1 MSECGVK
8 VISSPRE
15 IDVELTS
22 NCNLRCQ
29 YCYFFDNPDVEY
41 TDLPTEE
48 WLRFFNECGKAGV
61 MRIRLA
67 GGEPFYRE
75 DLREL
80 IDGVV
85 RNRMRFS
92 MLTNGGLITE
102 EMAEY
107 IASTG
112 RCDFIQ
118 VSLDG
123 GSAEVH
129 DKARGKGS
137 FDAAVQ
143 GIKTL
148 QKYGIKVTMRCTIHK
163 YNVDHLEELA
173 YFVLE
178 ELKLPSFSTNSA
190 GYLGTCQNNAEDLM
204 LTIADRSK
212 VMMLLDQLDRKYPEK
227 LTATAGPLTDLKFW
241 RQMEKAKEE
250 KLPRFSNTGA
260 LTGCGCH
267 MTKLSV
273 RSDGHYAVCDMI
285 VGFSLGIINKD
296 ALLDVWKS
304 NTTLCGFRTRHKIEL
319 KRFDYCKE
327 CDYSDYCTG
336 NCPAMAYSMTGNA
349 HQPAPD
355 VCYKLF
361 LEQGGHLPEEYTIQG
376 K

>member
-48 WLRFFNECGKAGV
+48 WLRFFDECGKAGV

-112 RCDFIQ
+112 RCDSIQ

-143 GIKTL
+143 GIKIL
-148 QKYGIKVTMRCTIHK
+148 QKYGIPVKIRCTIHRH
-163 YNVDHLEELA
+163 NVDHLDEVA
-173 YFVLE
+173 AFILE
-178 ELKLPSFSTNSA
+178 ELKLPEFSTNA
-190 GYLGTCQNNAEDLM
+190 VGYFGICQSNAESLM
-204 LTIADRSK
+204 LQIEDRVK
-212 VMMLLDQLDRKYPEK
+212 VMERLERLEKKYPDR
-227 LTATAGPLTDLKFW
+227 LTASYGPLFDLHSW
-241 RQMEKAKEE
+241 RQMEEDKKT
-250 KLPRFSNTGA
+250 KKPRYSNTGA

-267 MTKLSV
+267 KVELSV
-273 RSDGHYAVCDMI
+273 RSDGHYTVCSMLS
-285 VGFSLGIINKD
+285 GMALGRINREK
-296 ALLDVWKS
+296 LLDVWKD
-304 NTTLCGFRTRHKIEL
+304 NTTLCAFRSRANIEL
-319 KRFDYCKE
+319 ATFDYCRD

-336 NCPAMAYSMTGNA
+336 NCPGVAFTMTGDA

-355 VCYKLF
+355 ACYKLF
-361 LEQGGHLPEEYTIQG
+361 LEQGGRLPEEKKDQL
-376 K
+376 